1 MWMWGEF
8 YCMRYEYECQLC
20 KLIDDSRVEG
30 SRFVADQS
38 IKDDALEKCGEH
50 CIVPEYI
57 GSNHAYTWMHD
68 LFGEGAVKRVI
79 TGGSGFILKGS
90 GFHSNDYKK
99 GDR

>member
-1 MWMWGEF
+1 MWGEF

-30 SRFVADQS
+30 CRFVADQS
-38 IKDDALEKCGEH
+38 IKDDALKKCGEH
-50 CIVPEYI
+50 CIVPEYT

-99 GDR
+99 GNK